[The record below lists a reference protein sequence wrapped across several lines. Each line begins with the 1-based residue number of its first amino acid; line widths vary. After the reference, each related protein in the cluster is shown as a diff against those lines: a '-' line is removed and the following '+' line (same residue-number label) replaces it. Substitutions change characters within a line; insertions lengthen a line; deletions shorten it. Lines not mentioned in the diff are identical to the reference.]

1 MIVMAP
7 IRPTR
12 QPASSRDSASGR
24 GRSGAR
30 ERRAAL
36 PADPRAVAE
45 ARHQV
50 TAALRYWRLPVD
62 ADVAALCVSEL
73 VTNAITH
80 GGHAHGGRGGPAGGE
95 RARGD
100 ADAIAL
106 TIRCADGRLRVD
118 VHDLSPEPPVLNG
131 DASASAEGG
140 RGLFLIDSL
149 AASWGS
155 YRTPAGKAVFFTL

>member
-73 VTNAITH
+73 VTNAVTH
-80 GGHAHGGRGGPAGGE
+80 GGQAHRAGGGRAG
-95 RARGD
+95 GD

-131 DASASAEGG
+131 DAPASAESG

-149 AASWGS
+149 ADSWGS